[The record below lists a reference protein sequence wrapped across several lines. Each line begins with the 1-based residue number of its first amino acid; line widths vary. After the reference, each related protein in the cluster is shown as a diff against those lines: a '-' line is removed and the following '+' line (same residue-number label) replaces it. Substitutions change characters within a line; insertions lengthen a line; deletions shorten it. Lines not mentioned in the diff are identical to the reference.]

1 VTGTPFAP
9 HRPRTWRAFHPRNL
23 LRAGFGLGLSLVL
36 GAGVAHADATLDRIK
51 DRGLVRVG
59 VILSGPPFGWV
70 DPQSRQPAGF
80 APDIGAEI
88 ARQLG
93 VKAELIEVTPPNRV
107 QFLQQGKVDLLIA
120 SMQWTEE
127 RAQILTF
134 VPTPYDQ
141 SGGAAVAR
149 KGAGL
154 TRWEDLKGKPVC
166 LSQGSNFAKPL
177 VETYG
182 AQVKGYPGMPESLLA
197 LRGGNCVAA
206 VHVGAGINLLVRNDA
221 EWKDYEV
228 PFADELIPSNSVIWV
243 RRGETDTQAAVDKIV
258 RHLHG
263 SGWILAEAQKTQ
275 LVVSPAL
282 LAWHDQFKGEQ

>member
-1 VTGTPFAP
+1 VTGKPPKA
-9 HRPRTWRAFHPRNL
+9 RANEWGAFGKTL
-23 LRAGFGLGLSLVL
+23 LQSVLGLGLGLAL
-36 GAGVAHADATLDRIK
+36 GANAAYADATLDRVK
-51 DRGLVRVG
+51 DRGLIKVG
-59 VILSGPPFGWV
+59 VILAGPPFGWI
-70 DPQSRQPAGF
+70 DLKSRQMAGF
-80 APDIGAEI
+80 TPDIGLEI

-93 VKAELIEVTPPNRV
+93 VKAELIEVTPPNRM

-141 SGGAAVAR
+141 SGGAAIAR
-149 KGAGL
+149 KGIGL

-206 VHVGAGINLLVRNDA
+206 VHVGAGINLLVKNDA
-221 EWKDYEV
+221 EWTDYEV
-228 PFADELIPSNSVIWV
+228 PFVNELIPSDSVIWV

-258 RHLHG
+258 RRLHG
-263 SGWILAEAQKTQ
+263 SGWILAEAEKTQ
-275 LVVSPAL
+275 LIVSPAL
-282 LAWHDQFKGEQ
+282 LAWHDRFKGEQ